1 MKKIS
6 QGRFLINHQWS
17 KKEKKPD
24 VGTTASTL
32 RTVNQLLKSFNLA
45 IQFED
50 SHYHNDDLTAKDSS
64 VVEKQKRGF
73 DVLETDTLITLH
85 EIEDVFEYIKRTE
98 DVKKLES
105 IIKKHEEDKIKIDET
120 IKHITSQIKDRMKD
134 FS

>member
-1 MKKIS
+1 MKKINQS
-6 QGRFLINHQWS
+6 RFLVNHQWS
-17 KKEKKPD
+17 KKHKKPD
-24 VGTTASTL
+24 VGTTAGVL

-50 SHYHNDDLTAKDSS
+50 SHYYNDDLTAKDSS

>member
-6 QGRFLINHQWS
+6 QGRFLVNHQWS
-17 KKEKKPD
+17 KKHKKPD
-24 VGTTASTL
+24 VGITAGVL

-64 VVEKQKRGF
+64 VVKKQKRGF

-85 EIEDVFEYIKRTE
+85 ENEDVFEYIKRTE

-134 FS
+134 LS

>member
-6 QGRFLINHQWS
+6 QGRFLVKHQWS
-17 KKEKKPD
+17 KKDKRPD
-24 VGTTASTL
+24 IGQTATTL
-32 RTVNQLLKSFNLA
+32 RTVNELLKSFNLA

-50 SHYHNDDLTAKDSS
+50 SHYHNDDLTAKDVS
-64 VVEKQKRGF
+64 VVEKQKRGL

-120 IKHITSQIKDRMKD
+120 VKHITSQIKDRMKD
-134 FS
+134 WS

>member
-6 QGRFLINHQWS
+6 QGRFLVKHQWS
-17 KKEKKPD
+17 KKENKPD
-24 VGTTASTL
+24 VGTTAGVL
-32 RTVNQLLKSFNLA
+32 ATVNQLLKSFNLA
-45 IQFED
+45 IKFED
-50 SHYHNDDLTAKDSS
+50 SHYHNDDLTAKDIS

-120 IKHITSQIKDRMKD
+120 IKHINSQIKNRMKD
-134 FS
+134 WS

>member
-85 EIEDVFEYIKRTE
+85 EIEDVFKYIKRTE

-120 IKHITSQIKDRMKD
+120 IKHINSQIKDRMKD

>member
-6 QGRFLINHQWS
+6 QGRFLVNHQWS

-24 VGTTASTL
+24 IGTTATIL
-32 RTVNQLLKSFNLA
+32 RTVNELLKSFNLS

-50 SHYHNDDLTAKDSS
+50 SHYHNNDLTAKDLS
-64 VVEKQKRGF
+64 VVEKQKNGL
-73 DVLETDTLITLH
+73 DVLEIDTLISLY
-85 EIEDVFEYIKRTE
+85 EIEDDFEYIKRTE

-120 IKHITSQIKDRMKD
+120 VKHITSQIKERMKD
-134 FS
+134 WS